1 MELLVVQVQLVQQVQ
16 AVHLAMQELPEHLIL
31 PVVQVPQDHS
41 VLQEML
47 ELLVTLVLPEQA
59 VQAVQTELRVT
70 LVTAVNRL
78 PPVLLAVLVQQE
90 HQG

>member
-16 AVHLAMQELPEHLIL
+16 AVHLAMQEPPEHLIL
-31 PVVQVPQDHS
+31 LVVQVPQDHS

-78 PPVLLAVLVQQE
+78 PPVLLVVLVQQE
-90 HQG
+90 HQD

>member
-1 MELLVVQVQLVQQVQ
+1 
-16 AVHLAMQELPEHLIL
+16 MQEPPEHLIL
-31 PVVQVPQDHS
+31 LVVQVPQDHS